1 MFYNLGLYD
10 SASAPVLVVCQA
22 YDAIK
27 PPYRKKQLVSVKKRI
42 IFSVYIHF
50 RKKPVQH
57 VSEL

>member
-27 PPYRKKQLVSVKKRI
+27 PPYRNKQLVSVKKG
-42 IFSVYIHF
+42 
-50 RKKPVQH
+50 
-57 VSEL
+57 